1 MSHRP
6 AYASI
11 SRRVQWRSGRR
22 RGRAVGLARGAS
34 VLAVALVLVTGP
46 GRARAWAQVPDPPP
60 DARYAASVRG
70 EVFYWVGCSAWK
82 RLSPGN
88 IIFFPSR
95 AAAESAGYSPSRSS
109 GCEPRPEGTPSPV
122 GPPLERYAAPR
133 VPPVWPDG
141 PPPPDTS
148 VVPAGVPCTV
158 ERITDGDTIRCV
170 GRGPVR
176 LLLMDTPEMDQR
188 PHGAWARSALAALV
202 PPGSRVTLELDVQE
216 RDRYGRILAH
226 VWTSDGVHV
235 NRAMVRAGYA
245 VVLVYPPNVHYVDV
259 MRAAAVEA
267 RGAGRGVWGELPLAC
282 EPVAHRAGRC

>member
-1 MSHRP
+1 MPRERP
-6 AYASI
+6 HPALRCSAS
-11 SRRVQWRSGRR
+11 
-22 RGRAVGLARGAS
+22 A
-34 VLAVALVLVTGP
+34 LAVALALAIG
-46 GRARAWAQVPDPPP
+46 GSGLQAQAPDPPP

-82 RLSPGN
+82 RLSPAN

-95 AAAESAGYSPSRSS
+95 SAAEAAGYRPSRSR

-122 GPPLERYAAPR
+122 GPPLERYAGARAP
-133 VPPVWPDG
+133 PPVWPDG
-141 PPPPDTS
+141 PPPPDTGT
-148 VVPAGVPCTV
+148 VPAGVPCTV

-188 PHGAWARSALAALV
+188 PHGAWARDALAALM

-245 VVLVYPPNVHYVDV
+245 VTLVYPPNVEYVDV
-259 MRAAAVEA
+259 MRAAAAEA
-267 RGAGRGVWGELPLAC
+267 RAAGRGVWGELPLAC
-282 EPVAHRAGRC
+282 EPAAHRAGRCQENR